1 MTAGIILFAHG
12 SRDPG
17 WRKPMEAV
25 AERMRLN
32 DPMALVSCAFLEL
45 AEPALPAAVARLV
58 DDGART
64 VSIVPMFLGIGKHV
78 REDLPTLV
86 ESLRA
91 SHPGTVFELKRA
103 IGEDPRMIE
112 LMASIALSRSL

>member
-12 SRDPG
+12 SRDPA

-25 AERMRLN
+25 AERIRLN
-32 DPMALVSCAFLEL
+32 DPMALVSCAYLEL
-45 AEPALPAAVARLV
+45 TEPALPAAVARLV

-78 REDLPTLV
+78 REDLPALV
-86 ESLRA
+86 EMLRA
-91 SHPGTVFELKRA
+91 SHPGTVFELKQA
-103 IGEDPRMIE
+103 VGEDPRMIE
-112 LMASIALSRSL
+112 MMASIALS